1 MGNFETYSI
10 GSHTQFVSTVNRAFF

>member
-10 GSHTQFVSTVNRAFF
+10 GNHTQFVSTVNRAFF